1 MLLKRRKN
9 MKFCQ
14 KLGLVLMGAILIMAT
29 ACSSATPAP
38 ATMAGFWLDNASNVT
53 TIQSQ
58 NDGYVA
64 VTTYY
69 MFASRSQNSLVS
81 SSYENGI
88 LTWKYCPPAKPC
100 ITMQTVSFNG
110 DTLDVT
116 WTNDNGESGQMT
128 LTRTDLG
135 KPSE

>member
-1 MLLKRRKN
+1 MSS
-9 MKFCQ
+9 CQ
-14 KLGLVLMGAILIMAT
+14 KFGYVLMGAILVMAV

-38 ATMAGFWLDNASNVT
+38 ATMAGYWEDNANNVT
-53 TIQSQ
+53 EIEYQ
-58 NDGYVA
+58 NDQYVA
-64 VTTYY
+64 VTNYY
-69 MFASRSQNSLVS
+69 TLASSSQNALVS
-81 SSYENGI
+81 SSYENGV

-128 LTRTDLG
+128 LTR
-135 KPSE
+135 SEKFIGRGNS